1 MSQINI
7 KITADVTEFSKFA
20 DELGYQTMVLKSP
33 EELALLVEPIAI
45 EDRLKPNPENKVQ
58 FLESYFK
65 NVVASELYKQKARVI
80 DAQVNTAKE
89 TEKEALKNILLG
101 VVGVTSVI

>member
-1 MSQINI
+1 MSKINI
-7 KITADVTEFSKFA
+7 QITADITEFSKFA

-33 EELALLVEPIAI
+33 EELSLLVEPIAI

-65 NVVASELYKQKARVI
+65 NAVASELFRQKAKVI
-80 DAQVNTAKE
+80 DGQTNAL
-89 TEKEALKNILLG
+89 KEAEKVTLKDTLLSA
-101 VVGVTSVI
+101 VTAVATV

>member
-7 KITADVTEFSKFA
+7 TITAPQAEFSLFA
-20 DELGYQTMVLKSP
+20 DELGYQTMVSKSP

-45 EDRLKPNPENKVQ
+45 QDRLKPNPENKVQ

-65 NVVASELYKQKARVI
+65 NAVASELYRQKARVI
-80 DAQVNTAKE
+80 DNEINTAKE
-89 TEKEALKNILLG
+89 GEKEALKNILLG
-101 VVGVTSVI
+101 VVSVTSVI

>member
-65 NVVASELYKQKARVI
+65 NVIAEELYRQKARII
-80 DAQVNTAKE
+80 DGQVNAT
-89 TEKEALKNILLG
+89 KEAEKATLKGTLLS
-101 VVGVTSVI
+101 VVTAVATV